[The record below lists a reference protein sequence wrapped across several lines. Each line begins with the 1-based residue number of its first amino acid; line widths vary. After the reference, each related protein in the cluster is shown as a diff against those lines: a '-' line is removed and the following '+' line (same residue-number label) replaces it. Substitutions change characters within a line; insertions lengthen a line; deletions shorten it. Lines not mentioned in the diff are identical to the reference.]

1 MVRNIEITDFG
12 QDMERIDDLYQRYM
26 ETQSKQDFLKWA
38 GMETERLRILD
49 EETLHNPDPYYVEC
63 VFAQS
68 FLTPEMWDDFIFI
81 ARDFLQHEH
90 ERLAGYKDLSYL
102 YINAR
107 QYEPMELF
115 FRVVLNLMLNAA
127 HQGNVYT
134 RTLFLNLYKTFY
146 KKEYKSLKRVG
157 NCLTMKMLHD
167 LVYENLDERGEL
179 EMSCRLILL
188 SGWAGITLDQ
198 SIYLVYP
205 ALQDMAE
212 NYVNENEPIFQLF
225 YDDTEEIHN
234 ELKRL
239 FQDEEEMREQ
249 RDGFMSFVYHLM
261 DYYELSWDLIE
272 RLSPLDKN
280 VERNYRVTLAI
291 LKESGCD
298 MGSLTKEQLSVF
310 ANVTRCISMFA
321 HAADGF
327 HVMTE
332 IALGIYT
339 EKLEQYS
346 PKMYRPGDTT
356 VFQVKKVEE
365 KKTVKEV
372 AQEEKPDPGQEKL
385 LLKEIEELRL
395 SLHRQETEKK
405 DLLKELREVKAELEE
420 QKRSNHQLGE
430 DRQELYALRNHVYQ
444 STERDIEDHGT
455 VDLKA
460 LKEQIRARKVCII
473 GGHTNWVNKLK
484 SEFPD
489 WIFISPN
496 VSGTVD
502 KGILRGAEHV
512 YFFTDTI
519 GHRTYYRFIQMV
531 RDEKIPFGYIHGV
544 NISKNVQQIAA
555 DLSAIRH

>member
-1 MVRNIEITDFG
+1 MARNFGITDFG
-12 QDMERIDDLYQRYM
+12 QGMEGPNELYQTYM
-26 ETQSKQDFLKWA
+26 ETGSRQDFFKWA
-38 GMETERLRILD
+38 CGETERLQIMD
-49 EETLHNPDPYYVEC
+49 EQTLHNPDPYYVEC

-68 FLTPEMWDDFIFI
+68 FMTPEMWEDFIFI

-115 FRVVLNLMLNAA
+115 FRVVLNLMMNAA

-167 LVYENLDERGEL
+167 LVYDNLDEREEL
-179 EMSCRLILL
+179 EMSCRLILI
-188 SGWAGITLDQ
+188 SSWAGITLDQ

-225 YDDTEEIHN
+225 YDDTEEIQG
-234 ELKRL
+234 ELERL
-239 FQDEEEMREQ
+239 FQDEQEMRKQ
-249 RDGFMSFVYHLM
+249 RDGFMSFIYNLM
-261 DYYELSWDLIE
+261 EYYELSWDLIE

-280 VERNYRVTLAI
+280 VERNYRVTLAV

-298 MGSLTKEQLSVF
+298 IDSLTKEQLSVF
-310 ANVTRCISMFA
+310 ANVTQCVSMFA

-327 HVMTE
+327 HVMME

-339 EKLEQYS
+339 EKLEQHS

-365 KKTVKEV
+365 KKSVKEV
-372 AQEEKPDPGQEKL
+372 VQEEKTDPGQEKL
-385 LLKEIEELRL
+385 LLKEIDELRH
-395 SLHRQETEKK
+395 SLHWQEAEKK

-420 QKRSNHQLGE
+420 QKRINHQMGE

-444 STERDIEDHGT
+444 STERDIEDSGA
-455 VDLKA
+455 VDLNA
-460 LKEQIRARKVCII
+460 LRKQIQSRKVCII

-489 WIFISPN
+489 WSFISPN
-496 VSGTVD
+496 ASGTLD
-502 KGILRGAEHV
+502 KGILRGAEYV

-531 RDEKIPFGYIHGV
+531 RSEKIPFGYIHGV
-544 NISKNVQQIAA
+544 NISQNVQQIAA
-555 DLSAIRH
+555 DLAAMQH